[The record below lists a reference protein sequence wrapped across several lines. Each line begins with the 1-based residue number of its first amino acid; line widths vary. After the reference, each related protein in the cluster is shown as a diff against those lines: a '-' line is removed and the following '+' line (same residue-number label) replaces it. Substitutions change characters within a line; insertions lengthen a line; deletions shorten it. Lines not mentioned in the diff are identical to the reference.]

1 MIPVRFGKLDIELL
15 DFAIHLSEVLEN
27 VWFPIVLIF
36 EWLVLFLVSTKN
48 EGIIF
53 IINDIFSIVKW
64 IFFLY
69 QNCLSAAYII
79 ATKICERRRFL

>member
-1 MIPVRFGKLDIELL
+1 MAGLLSAPTFGVGCEKQQ
-15 DFAIHLSEVLEN
+15 EN
-27 VWFPIVLIF
+27 NPISSLPILKI
-36 EWLVLFLVSTKN
+36 LVLFLVSTKN

>member
-1 MIPVRFGKLDIELL
+1 MAGLLSAPTFGVDCEKQQ
-15 DFAIHLSEVLEN
+15 EN
-27 VWFPIVLIF
+27 NPISSLPILKK
-36 EWLVLFLVSTKN
+36 LVLFLVSTKN

>member
-36 EWLVLFLVSTKN
+36 EWLVCSLLRLLGLAARSSRRIIPYHLFLS
-48 EGIIF
+48 
-53 IINDIFSIVKW
+53 
-64 IFFLY
+64 
-69 QNCLSAAYII
+69 
-79 ATKICERRRFL
+79 